1 MRKDYFTTILI
12 AISGSF
18 ISTIGALV
26 GHYGFNDQGKA
37 GFFMFLIVTIFM
49 LISFFTAPGIDSYAT
64 SRSR

>member
-37 GFFMFLIVTIFM
+37 GF
-49 LISFFTAPGIDSYAT
+49 SCS
-64 SRSR
+64 